1 MEDVV
6 VGNVD
11 EVVVGRRDVIDDDR
25 SPWSPH
31 TGVSTSIAVESRQ
44 SKLLVAVEG
53 RRGVPGKSIRGQAD
67 VWEQVLVIELIGSDS
82 PHIKQRNNPS

>member
-1 MEDVV
+1 MENVV
-6 VGNVD
+6 VGKVD
-11 EVVVGRRDVIDDDR
+11 EVMVGRRDGIDDDR

-53 RRGVPGKSIRGQAD
+53 RRRVPSKSIRGQAD
-67 VWEQVLVIELIGSDS
+67 VWVCVLVIELIGSDS